1 MKVTAILIGLAT
13 SLAMAGC
20 GGEHIFTAQ
29 DFVEEM
35 NDNGAALALGP
46 VLTKNPD
53 GADVYT
59 VRLTE
64 FAPSAVGQKP
74 PPSDVHGAATLLI
87 AADPEAGREE
97 FDRCEGAPILTCFR
111 ASNAVLRVEDLPP
124 ADQAR
129 ITTALEALATNGD

>member
-1 MKVTAILIGLAT
+1 MRATAILIGLAT
-13 SLAMAGC
+13 SLTMVAC
-20 GGEHIFTAQ
+20 GGEHEFTAQ
-29 DFVEEM
+29 GFIDEM

-46 VLTKNPD
+46 ALTKNPD

-59 VRLTE
+59 VSLTE
-64 FAPSAVGQKP
+64 FAPSAVGQEP
-74 PPSDVHGAATLLI
+74 PPTDVHGAATLLI
-87 AADPEAGREE
+87 VDDSDAAREE
-97 FDRCEGAPILTCFR
+97 FDRCERAPILTCFR